1 MNNNNLYK
9 RPMFRKG
16 GSAEGGITSG
26 LQSPRQGYAM
36 PGSVQQNDTS
46 RQRILKA
53 MGANPPK
60 RNFNDF
66 LINFGLDIASRPPIG
81 SGIGGAISTIAE
93 SAKGPYE
100 QFAKARDADS
110 NLMRQVGMESEI
122 MDINKETAAA
132 AAAAKEAGAMS
143 RLEKQIQADKDLYNL
158 EKGEN
163 LNALITARAQESIA
177 DGKFNN
183 YNAATNEAEWTYRG
197 SKEYKDK
204 IIGGVLSEKQS
215 NDAKSQA
222 KFAKSQGKKANGVGK
237 IYYDPYKDQV
247 LEVAVVEGDYI
258 LRPVSGGGEEVLD
271 TTTAVV
277 KEQDFNKIGQSD
289 TVDIT
294 QVDSESSAFAQDMQ
308 KLFANSE
315 FNQLF
320 KKLGDRAATGYGD
333 TLAGSP
339 AGRIY
344 GYFTDNPAEAKQRS
358 KSAAASKWYRS
369 DEAKNYFLQNPNQLT
384 EAAIDPTGWYNK
396 FKRGEV
402 GTGS

>member
-1 MNNNNLYK
+1 MNRLYK

-16 GSAEGGITSG
+16 GSADSAGTGITSG
-26 LQSPRQGYAM
+26 LAPRQGYAVG
-36 PGSVQQNDTS
+36 PGTVKQNDSS
-46 RQRILKA
+46 RQRIMNA

-60 RNFNDF
+60 RNFYDF
-66 LINFGLDIASRPPIG
+66 LTNFGLDIASRPSAGPG
-81 SGIGGAISTIAE
+81 FGGLITTAAQ

-100 QFAKARDADS
+100 TFSKARDADS

-122 MDINKETAAA
+122 MDINKENAAA
-132 AAAAKEAGAMS
+132 AAAAKDASAMS

-183 YNAATNEAEWTYRG
+183 YNAATNEAEWTFRG

-204 IIGGVLSEKQS
+204 AIGGVLSEKQS

-222 KFAKSQGKKANGVGK
+222 KFAKSQGKKNGVGK

-258 LRPVSGGGEEVLD
+258 LRPVGGGSEEVVD

-277 KEQDFNKIGQSD
+277 EDKVSKNPSYNRPAKPDVISPYIKGFA
-289 TVDIT
+289 
-294 QVDSESSAFAQDMQ
+294 DSVTEEEG
-308 KLFANSE
+308 E
-315 FNQLF
+315 F
-320 KKLGDRAATGYGD
+320 
-333 TLAGSP
+333 
-339 AGRIY
+339 
-344 GYFTDNPAEAKQRS
+344 
-358 KSAAASKWYRS
+358 
-369 DEAKNYFLQNPNQLT
+369 
-384 EAAIDPTGWYNK
+384 
-396 FKRGEV
+396 

>member
-26 LQSPRQGYAM
+26 LQSPRQGYAE
-36 PGSVQQNDTS
+36 PGTVKQNDSS
-46 RQRILKA
+46 RQRIMNA

-60 RNFNDF
+60 RNFYDF
-66 LINFGLDIASRPPIG
+66 LTNFGLDIASRPSAGPG
-81 SGIGGAISTIAE
+81 FGGLITTAAQ

-100 QFAKARDADS
+100 TFSKARDADS

-122 MDINKETAAA
+122 MDINKENAAA
-132 AAAAKEAGAMS
+132 AAAAKDASAMS

-183 YNAATNEAEWTYRG
+183 YNAATNEAEWTFRG

-204 IIGGVLSEKQS
+204 VIGGVLSEKQS

-222 KFAKSQGKKANGVGK
+222 KFAKSQGKKNGVGK

-247 LEVAVVEGDYI
+247 LEVAVVEGDYV
-258 LRPVSGGGEEVLD
+258 LRPVGGVEEVVD

-277 KEQDFNKIGQSD
+277 EDKVSSNPSYNRPAKPDVISPYIKGFADS
-289 TVDIT
+289 IT
-294 QVDSESSAFAQDMQ
+294 EEEG
-308 KLFANSE
+308 E
-315 FNQLF
+315 F
-320 KKLGDRAATGYGD
+320 
-333 TLAGSP
+333 GS
-339 AGRIY
+339 
-344 GYFTDNPAEAKQRS
+344 
-358 KSAAASKWYRS
+358 
-369 DEAKNYFLQNPNQLT
+369 
-384 EAAIDPTGWYNK
+384 
-396 FKRGEV
+396 
-402 GTGS
+402 GS